1 MNSLVDPFI
10 ECRVDK
16 WCQTTLS
23 NMLPVQVSIVFPF
36 PNQGLNWIT
45 GRAMHPTLSNKS
57 IHFHACAAACVHHRV
72 SLR

>member
-23 NMLPVQVSIVFPF
+23 NMLPVQVSIIFPF
-36 PNQGLNWIT
+36 PNQGLNLIT
-45 GRAMHPTLSNKS
+45 GRAMHPYLEQ
-57 IHFHACAAACVHHRV
+57 
-72 SLR
+72 